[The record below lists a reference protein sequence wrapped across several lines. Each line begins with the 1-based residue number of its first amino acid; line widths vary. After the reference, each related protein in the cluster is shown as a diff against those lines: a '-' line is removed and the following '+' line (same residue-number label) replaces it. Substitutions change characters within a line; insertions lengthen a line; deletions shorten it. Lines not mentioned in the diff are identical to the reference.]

1 MKIDYHL
8 TGNDRKELVKNISE
22 IIEVPAQYQYMPSC
36 AYSIGEH
43 YTVSKDGILDISD
56 DADEKEVQHL
66 LDELDGRGYSRPA
79 DESAN
84 RLTVQMPLDSL
95 SERTLNRIRR
105 IIENKGELFKSA
117 FKMGCLE
124 IQTTEKTVDFPWF
137 TVEQEGDADAY
148 STFISMLC
156 EFAKNR
162 NRINNKP
169 DTSDNEKYA
178 FRCFLIRIGMVGTEY
193 KAARKVLLRNLTG
206 SSAFR
211 HGRGANEISE

>member
-1 MKIDYHL
+1 MKIEFNL

-22 IIEVPAQYQYMPSC
+22 ITGIPAEYQYMPTC
-36 AYSIGEH
+36 AYIIGGH
-43 YTVSKDGILDISD
+43 TVTKEGTLIIGD
-56 DADEKEVQHL
+56 DANEKEIHHL
-66 LDELDGRGYSRPA
+66 LVELAGRGYQIPDS
-79 DESAN
+79 DN
-84 RLTVQMPLDSL
+84 KLTIQMPIDSI
-95 SERTLNRIRR
+95 SEPTINRIRR

-117 FKMGCLE
+117 FKTDSLD
-124 IQTTEKTVDFPWF
+124 IIKTEKTVDFPWF
-137 TVEQEGDADAY
+137 TVEQDGDADAY

-193 KAARKVLLRNLTG
+193 KAERKVLLRNLTG

-211 HGRGANEISE
+211 HGSNS

>member
-1 MKIDYHL
+1 MNIKFNL
-8 TGNDRKELVKNISE
+8 TGEERKKLVKAISE
-22 IIEVPAQYQYMPSC
+22 ITEATAEYQYMPTC
-36 AYSIGEH
+36 AYIIGGH
-43 YTVSKDGILDISD
+43 TVTKEGTLIIGDA
-56 DADEKEVQHL
+56 ADEKEIQHL
-66 LDELDGRGYSRPA
+66 LEELTNRGYEIP
-79 DESAN
+79 N
-84 RLTVQMPLDSL
+84 FNNKLTVQMPIDSL
-95 SERTLNRIRR
+95 SEPTINRIRR

-117 FKMGCLE
+117 FKTDSLE
-124 IQTTEKTVDFPWF
+124 IQTTEKTVNFPWF
-137 TVEQEGDADAY
+137 TVEQDGDAEAY

-156 EFAKNR
+156 EFAKNQ

-211 HGRGANEISE
+211 HGSNS

>member
-1 MKIDYHL
+1 MKIEYNL

-22 IIEVPAQYQYMPSC
+22 IIGMPAQYQYMPTC
-36 AYSIGEH
+36 AYIIDSH
-43 YTVSKDGILDISD
+43 TVTKDGTLIIGD
-56 DADEKEVQHL
+56 DADEKEIEHL
-66 LDELDGRGYSRPA
+66 LAELTDRGYEIPNN
-79 DESAN
+79 ESN
-84 RLTVQMPLDSL
+84 KLTVQMPLNSL
-95 SERTLNRIRR
+95 SERTLNRVRR

-117 FKMGCLE
+117 FKTDSLE

-137 TVEQEGDADAY
+137 TVEQDGDADAY
-148 STFISMLC
+148 CTFISMLC

-211 HGRGANEISE
+211 HGSNS

>member
-22 IIEVPAQYQYMPSC
+22 IIGQTARYLYMPSC
-36 AYSIGEH
+36 AYRIGDF
-43 YTVSKDGILDISD
+43 YTVTREGVLDISD
-56 DADEKEVQHL
+56 DADKKEIQHL
-66 LDELDGRGYSRPA
+66 LEKLDSRGYRRPTE
-79 DESAN
+79 ESEN
-84 RLTVQMPLDSL
+84 KLTIQMPLDSL
-95 SERTLNRIRR
+95 SERTLNRVRR

-117 FKMGCLE
+117 FKTDTLD
-124 IQTTEKTVDFPWF
+124 ILKTEKTVDFPWF
-137 TVEQEGDADAY
+137 TVEQIGDAEAY
-148 STFISMLC
+148 STFVSMLC
-156 EFAKNR
+156 EFAKNQ

-178 FRCFLIRIGMVGTEY
+178 FRCFLLRIGMIGTDF

-211 HGRGANEISE
+211 HGSNS